1 MFIINDLK
9 RTYFVG
15 DMTSKQK
22 RRSPSLTGLTVQMR
36 KSSSITE
43 NESSLLR
50 FLQFESKSLQ
60 IVTQQQQHK
69 TIFNSTKQKT
79 YKITENFQIATKD
92 YLIDNTEKL
101 ILDKKQKL
109 YNF

>member
-1 MFIINDLK
+1 MLLYIQD
-9 RTYFVG
+9 TYLVG

-22 RRSPSLTGLTVQMR
+22 RRSPSLTGRTVQIR

-60 IVTQQQQHK
+60 SVTQQHNNNK
-69 TIFNSTKQKT
+69 TFFNKTKNIQ
-79 YKITENFQIATKD
+79 NNNVF
-92 YLIDNTEKL
+92 
-101 ILDKKQKL
+101 
-109 YNF
+109 FS

>member
-1 MFIINDLK
+1 MYFKGVSIGIVVGVK
-9 RTYFVG
+9 STYLVG

-22 RRSPSLTGLTVQMR
+22 RRSPSLTGRTVQMR

-60 IVTQQQQHK
+60 RYTTTTTQDN
-69 TIFNSTKQKT
+69 FNS
-79 YKITENFQIATKD
+79 I
-92 YLIDNTEKL
+92 
-101 ILDKKQKL
+101 
-109 YNF
+109 